1 MPSQQE
7 ADDIRSSPSIQWN
20 TKQLEQ
26 RMRKCAE
33 QDDLS
38 DLLLRD
44 ERKVQRRM
52 CGVCFSPFDNR
63 KYVFIFVIDA

>member
-26 RMRKCAE
+26 RKRKCAE

-38 DLLLRD
+38 DVLSRD

-52 CGVCFSPFDNR
+52 CGVCFSPLDNR